1 MREDLARGEI
11 VEVGRRLY
19 GRALISGNEGNVS
32 VRLGDALLVT
42 PPGVC
47 KGFLTP
53 DMLVKTDLAG
63 RPTDGQRASTEVLMH
78 TAVYRRRPDAR
89 AVVHAHPP
97 VATAFA
103 VAGIALDQPLIAEA
117 VVTLGKVP
125 VIPYGTPSTA
135 ELADNVGA
143 AACQAQAML
152 LANHGALAIGDSLYR
167 AWERMEAL
175 EQVAKI
181 TLVSR
186 LLGVTHL
193 LPANDVARLI
203 EMRPRAGYPEPVCAP
218 GAAPAAAPPPVP
230 VPTSAGAAPDT
241 VVLTRGELVRLVTE
255 AVERFRR

>member
-1 MREDLARGEI
+1 MREDQARGEI

-19 GRALISGNEGNVS
+19 ARGLISGNEGNVS
-32 VRLGDALLVT
+32 VRLGEELLVT

-53 DMLVKTDLAG
+53 DAIVKTDLSG
-63 RPTDGQRASTEVLMH
+63 RPSDGRRASTEVLMH
-78 TAVYRRRPDAR
+78 TAVYRRRPDAA

-97 VATAFA
+97 IATGFA

-143 AACQAQAML
+143 AVCEAQALL
-152 LANHGALAIGDSLYR
+152 LANHGALTVGDSLYR

-181 TLVSR
+181 TLVTR
-186 LLGVTHL
+186 LIGVTNL
-193 LPANDVARLI
+193 LPAGDVARLV

-218 GAAPAAAPPPVP
+218 GGAPAPPSRAPAPA
-230 VPTSAGAAPDT
+230 AGAAPDT
-241 VVLTRGELVRLVTE
+241 VVLTRAELVRLVTE
-255 AVERFRR
+255 AVERFRH